1 MTSSHSIP
9 LPESTCAYD
18 RYDPITLQPLNDETY
33 VRLQELGWS
42 ASDFSGQSVLDIGC
56 NSGLLTMHALRLG
69 ASKVNACD
77 VQQPFVDFVAG
88 VVQAKQLPV
97 TVNRLAFDQ
106 LAPAE
111 NGADIVLFMEVLHW
125 AVSQGLELRD
135 VIRRLAQLTGKI
147 LYIEFPWSV
156 AEPSIQKQTRLTAET
171 YSADAVLDELTRYFK
186 SVRVVRFMRYFGFDS
201 RSQRV
206 LLEARG
212 KRPEA
217 SILEQLP
224 DAYSLDVALSR
235 GRNESYLL
243 TTSGGP
249 LVAKL
254 LAPENR
260 IARLPKALCTR
271 LFDELNEGHPKTIV
285 APVKQKDSYL
295 LPADKDRS
303 WMLFPFIGPLPSAGK
318 VQAFPIDFDRL
329 LELFVNVRRD
339 LRVLSPALVT
349 NLKEQAFF
357 TPWRAVIL
365 KEAMWAAA
373 DGALQSIQ
381 EDAIELV
388 TEATEA
394 SDENLDALCHGDL
407 QTGNF
412 VFDRSQKAMVVDLD
426 NLGLGTIY
434 SDGLLGFI
442 WRGAGRETL
451 AQFCQ
456 EQQKE
461 EHRAVIRFDVAF
473 AVANG
478 LAWYST
484 VRMTNPAALKSDQV
498 KRLHKGLQEALD
510 FARSCA
516 ISS

>member
-1 MTSSHSIP
+1 MSASHSLP
-9 LPESTCAYD
+9 LPQSTCAYD

-33 VRLQELGWS
+33 VRLQELGWC

-56 NSGLLTMHALRLG
+56 NSGLLTMHSLRLG

-77 VQQPFVDFVAG
+77 VQQPFVDFVAS

-97 TVNRLAFDQ
+97 TVNRLAFDK
-106 LAPAE
+106 LTPAE
-111 NGADIVLFMEVLHW
+111 NGGDIVLFMEVLHW
-125 AVSQGLELRD
+125 AVSQGMELRD
-135 VIRRLAQLTGKI
+135 VVRRLAQLTGKI

-156 AEPSIQKQTRLTAET
+156 AEPSIQKQTKLTAET

-206 LLEARG
+206 LLEARE

-224 DAYSLDVALSR
+224 EAYSLDVALSR

-243 TTSGGP
+243 TSPGGA

-260 IARLPKALCTR
+260 LARLPETLCNR
-271 LFDELNEGHPKTIV
+271 LFDELNEGRPKTIV
-285 APVKQKDSYL
+285 APEKRKDSYL
-295 LPADKDRS
+295 LAAAEGRS
-303 WMLFPFIGPLPSAGK
+303 WMLFPFVGPLPSAGK
-318 VQAFPIDFDRL
+318 ARTFPIDFDRL
-329 LELFVNVRRD
+329 LELFINVRRD
-339 LRVLSPALVT
+339 LRGVSPALLT
-349 NLKEQAFF
+349 SLREQAFF
-357 TPWRAVIL
+357 TPWRAVISTD
-365 KEAMWAAA
+365 AMWAAA
-373 DGALQSIQ
+373 EGALQPIK
-381 EDAIELV
+381 EAALDLLA
-388 TEATEA
+388 EATGS

-412 VFDRSQKAMVVDLD
+412 VFDRSNQAMVIDLD

-442 WRGAGRETL
+442 WRGAAEETL
-451 AQFCQ
+451 AKFC
-456 EQQKE
+456 EQLQKE
-461 EHRAVIRFDVAF
+461 EKRAVARFDVAF

-484 VRMTNPAALKSDQV
+484 VRAANPAALKSDQV
-498 KRLHKGLQEALD
+498 ERLHKGLEAALD

-516 ISS
+516 M